1 MLASNKSIVEL
12 DVGWNH
18 IFEAGTVDFFE
29 GMTDNEGVTCKEAGE
44 RHGMTKNAV
53 IGLRNRIRK
62 TIYCYDGCQ
71 KNDNM
76 DYSLKP
82 LWWQDVV

>member
-1 MLASNKSIVEL
+1 MRKCYERKRDE
-12 DVGWNH
+12 DVLMVLQLT
-18 IFEAGTVDFFE
+18 E
-29 GMTDNEGVTCKEAGE
+29 NEGVTCKEAGQ

-53 IGLRNRIRK
+53 IGLRNRIKK
-62 TIYCYDGCQ
+62 TIHCYDGCQ